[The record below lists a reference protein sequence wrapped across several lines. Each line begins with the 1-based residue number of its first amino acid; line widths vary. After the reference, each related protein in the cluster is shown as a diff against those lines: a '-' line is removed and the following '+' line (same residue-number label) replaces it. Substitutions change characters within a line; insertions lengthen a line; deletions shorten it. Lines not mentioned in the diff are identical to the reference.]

1 MLLGNT
7 LRDLRNEKNL
17 SQKQLAKRVGVNAS
31 TIALYETGDRLPSL
45 QRLID
50 LSRALGVTTD
60 FLLGLSKQKDYFL
73 DVSGLSPSQIASLE
87 QIIENYRA
95 TLKHRTLRLSVCI
108 YLYIDIVFIGSV
120 LRKK

>member
-1 MLLGNT
+1 MSYICSLGDVV
-7 LRDLRNEKNL
+7 RDLRNQKGL
-17 SQKQLAKRVGVNAS
+17 SQSQLAKQVGVTAS

-60 FLLGLSKQKDYFL
+60 FLLGLSRQKDYFL
-73 DVSGLSPSQIASLE
+73 DVSGLSPSQVASLE

-95 TLKHRTLRLSVCI
+95 QR
-108 YLYIDIVFIGSV
+108 
-120 LRKK
+120 

>member
-50 LSRALGVTTD
+50 LSRALG
-60 FLLGLSKQKDYFL
+60 
-73 DVSGLSPSQIASLE
+73 
-87 QIIENYRA
+87 
-95 TLKHRTLRLSVCI
+95 
-108 YLYIDIVFIGSV
+108 
-120 LRKK
+120 

>member
-60 FLLGLSKQKDYFL
+60 FLLGLFRC
-73 DVSGLSPSQIASLE
+73 IW
-87 QIIENYRA
+87 IITESSCVN
-95 TLKHRTLRLSVCI
+95 RT
-108 YLYIDIVFIGSV
+108 DH
-120 LRKK
+120 

>member
-60 FLLGLSKQKDYFL
+60 FLLGLSKQKDYFFRC
-73 DVSGLSPSQIASLE
+73 IW
-87 QIIENYRA
+87 IITESNCV
-95 TLKHRTLRLSVCI
+95 TRT
-108 YLYIDIVFIGSV
+108 DH
-120 LRKK
+120 

>member
-1 MLLGNT
+1 MSYICSLGDVV
-7 LRDLRNEKNL
+7 RDLRNQKGL
-17 SQKQLAKRVGVNAS
+17 SQSQLAKRVGVTSS

-60 FLLGLSKQKDYFL
+60 FLLGLNKQKDYFL
-73 DVSGLSPSQIASLE
+73 DVSGLLPSQVASLE

-95 TLKHRTLRLSVCI
+95 QR
-108 YLYIDIVFIGSV
+108 
-120 LRKK
+120 

>member
-17 SQKQLAKRVGVNAS
+17 SQRQLAKRVGVNAS

-45 QRLID
+45 HRLID
-50 LSRALGVTTD
+50 LSRALGD
-60 FLLGLSKQKDYFL
+60 FLLGLSKQKGHFL

-87 QIIENYRA
+87 QIVENYRA
-95 TLKHRTLRLSVCI
+95 QR
-108 YLYIDIVFIGSV
+108 
-120 LRKK
+120 

>member
-17 SQKQLAKRVGVNAS
+17 SQRIGVNAS

-60 FLLGLSKQKDYFL
+60 FLLGLSKQKDHFL
-73 DVSGLSPSQIASLE
+73 DVSGLLLSQIASLE
-87 QIIENYRA
+87 QIVENYRA
-95 TLKHRTLRLSVCI
+95 QR
-108 YLYIDIVFIGSV
+108 
-120 LRKK
+120 

>member
-60 FLLGLSKQKDYFL
+60 FLLGLSRQKDYFL
-73 DVSGLSPSQIASLE
+73 DVSG
-87 QIIENYRA
+87 
-95 TLKHRTLRLSVCI
+95 
-108 YLYIDIVFIGSV
+108 
-120 LRKK
+120 

>member
-17 SQKQLAKRVGVNAS
+17 SQRQLAKRVGVNAS

-50 LSRALGVTTD
+50 LGVTTD
-60 FLLGLSKQKDYFL
+60 FLLGLSKQKDHFL

-87 QIIENYRA
+87 QIVENYRA
-95 TLKHRTLRLSVCI
+95 QR
-108 YLYIDIVFIGSV
+108 
-120 LRKK
+120 

>member
-60 FLLGLSKQKDYFL
+60 FLLGLNKQKDYFFRC
-73 DVSGLSPSQIASLE
+73 IW
-87 QIIENYRA
+87 IITESNCVTRA
-95 TLKHRTLRLSVCI
+95 DR
-108 YLYIDIVFIGSV
+108 
-120 LRKK
+120 

>member
-60 FLLGLSKQKDYFL
+60 FLLGLNKQKDYFFRC
-73 DVSGLSPSQIASLE
+73 IW
-87 QIIENYRA
+87 IITESSCVN
-95 TLKHRTLRLSVCI
+95 RT
-108 YLYIDIVFIGSV
+108 DH
-120 LRKK
+120 